1 MDKSLGLVEV
11 KGLCSAIETADAMVK
26 AANVQLVELEAARG
40 SGMMTIK
47 VIGDVGAVKA
57 AVEAGR
63 ATAMACG
70 DLVSVDV
77 IARPSTGMGDIFIRY
92 RGKKERP
99 NFYCPQEDDPK
110 PAPEPSE
117 PVEAPPVVEAEP
129 QTAVREEPQP
139 PAEDVSQPTPAP
151 VSEPAKPKR
160 TRRVRRTK
168 GTGRTKKTTPNEQN
182 NTPET

>member
-1 MDKSLGLVEV
+1 MNKSLGLVEV

-47 VIGDVGAVKA
+47 VVGDVGAVKA

-63 ATAMACG
+63 ATAMADG
-70 DLVSVDV
+70 SLVSVDV
-77 IARPSTGMGDIFIRY
+77 IARPSTGMGDIFICY
-92 RGKKERP
+92 RGKKEKP
-99 NFYCPQEDDPK
+99 NFYCPQEE
-110 PAPEPSE
+110 PEPVPEPTPSE
-117 PVEAPPVVEAEP
+117 PAPTVDDQPVVEEASQPVVEV
-129 QTAVREEPQP
+129 APQP
-139 PAEDVSQPTPAP
+139 TQ
-151 VSEPAKPKR
+151 EPAKPKR

-168 GTGRTKKTTPNEQN
+168 GTGRTKKTTTNEQ